1 MATGRKANKGG
12 TAAAASGGGMF
23 TAGMKSLYQLT
34 DPQAAHEETIGDLM
48 GIAVDSIAQQ
58 EER

>member
-1 MATGRKANKGG
+1 
-12 TAAAASGGGMF
+12 MF
-23 TAGMKSLYQLT
+23 TAGMKALYQLT